1 MNKRILYITNG
12 ISGSGGLERVITLKA
27 SYFAEKCNYDVYL
40 ITLNENN
47 KTPFYS
53 LSSKVKIV
61 NINTSSN
68 PIKFYYN
75 YFVGIKKYIKEINPD
90 VIFVAD
96 DGLKGVMFATIF
108 RPKCRVIYERHT
120 TKAIHGNNLKAKI
133 IGKLMNCGSQ
143 RFDAFVVLTN
153 SNKKDWPKANNLQ
166 VISNPLPFKCDSVPS
181 VATRNRIIS
190 VGSLSKV
197 KGHDSLIKAWG
208 EIANKFP
215 KYTLHIY
222 GAKKD
227 NYANLLN
234 LIELHKL
241 TKSVFIHE
249 PTSNIKEKYLE
260 SCLCILPSRVEGFGM
275 VLIEAME
282 CGAPCI
288 ATKCDGPSDIISDGY
303 NGYLI
308 EIANNFELANRM
320 EQILTKQDLHVNL
333 SQNSRESVH
342 KYHIDAIMTEWNKL
356 INS

>member
-12 ISGSGGLERVITLKA
+12 ISGSGGLERVVSLKA
-27 SYFAEKCNYDVYL
+27 SYFADRCNYEVYL
-40 ITLNENN
+40 ITLNEN
-47 KTPFYS
+47 KKAPFYS
-53 LSSKVKIV
+53 LSSKVKV
-61 NINTSSN
+61 LNINTSSS

-90 VIFVAD
+90 VIFVVD

-133 IGKLMNCGSQ
+133 IGKLMNFGSQ

-153 SNKKDWPKANNLQ
+153 NNKKDWPKANNLQ
-166 VISNPLPFKCDSVPS
+166 VIPNPLPFKCDSVPS

-197 KGHDSLIKAWG
+197 KGHDILIKAWG

-215 KYTLHIY
+215 NYTLHIY

-227 NYANLLN
+227 NYTNLLN

-241 TKSVFIHE
+241 MKSVFIHE
-249 PTSNIKEKYLE
+249 PVINIQEKYLE

-282 CGAPCI
+282 CGVPCI
-288 ATKCDGPSDIISDGY
+288 ATKCEGPMDIIFDGK
-303 NGYLI
+303 NGFLFDVNDSNNLTNI
-308 EIANNFELANRM
+308 LSKVLLDEGLLNQLSSKCRITANQYR
-320 EQILTKQDLHVNL
+320 
-333 SQNSRESVH
+333 
-342 KYHIDAIMTEWNKL
+342 IDFIINQWNNL
-356 INS
+356 IN

>member
-12 ISGSGGLERVITLKA
+12 ISGSGGLERVVSLKT
-27 SYFAEKCNYDVYL
+27 SYFADICNYDVYL
-40 ITLNENN
+40 ITLNENK

-53 LSSKVKIV
+53 LSSKVKV
-61 NINTSSN
+61 LNINTSSN

-96 DGLKGVMFATIF
+96 DGLKGIMFATIF

-133 IGKLMNCGSQ
+133 IGKLMNFGSQ

-166 VISNPLPFKCDSVPS
+166 VIPNPLPFKYDSVPS

-197 KGHDSLIKAWG
+197 KGHDILIKAWG
-208 EIANKFP
+208 EIANKYP
-215 KYTLHIY
+215 NYTLHIY

-249 PTSNIKEKYLE
+249 PVTNIQEKYLE

-282 CGAPCI
+282 CGVPCI
-288 ATKCDGPSDIISDGY
+288 ATKCDGPSDIISDEY

-308 EIANNFELANRM
+308 EIENNFELANRV
-320 EQILTKQDLHVNL
+320 EQILTKQDLHINL

-342 KYHIDAIMTEWNKL
+342 KYHIESIMIEWNKL